1 MHIPKDRM
9 TPKERMA
16 AFAGGKPVDRVP
28 CLPIIGQTG
37 AHFFGNTSKEFNLQP
52 KVMARVLGGIF
63 EAARPDNLNVGAGLQ
78 GLPDALGCT
87 LSFPDAGAPIITAPG
102 FTEYSEVAGMSPAD
116 PEKDGRLPGCLEV
129 LEAMQKKYGDEVF
142 VSASIGGPFTS
153 AALFTGTE
161 RFLKDMVRRP
171 EDAHAVLELMLQSL
185 KNTADAVFSR
195 GGSLSVSE
203 PIASNTIISRARF
216 QTFAQPYLK
225 RLTDYVREKY
235 KRTMSIHICG
245 RTKPIWLDIADAG
258 FTSFSVDNVE
268 RISEVAAAIGD
279 RVAVIGNVPP
289 VEVLLKGTGDDVF
302 AASRQCIAE
311 GKGSPK
317 GYALGSGCEIPP
329 GVPLENLKA
338 LVDAARIYGANK
350 DFA

>member
-9 TPKERMA
+9 TPKERMTA
-16 AFAGGKPVDRVP
+16 LATGKPVDRIP

-37 AHFFGNTSKEFNLQP
+37 AHLFGCTSKDFNLQP

-63 EAARPDNLNVGAGLQ
+63 EAAGPDNLNVGAGLQ

-102 FTEYSEVAGMSPAD
+102 FTEYSEVSDMSPAD

-129 LEAMQKKYGDEVF
+129 MGALQKKYGEDVF
-142 VSASIGGPFTS
+142 VSVSIGGPFTS

-171 EDAHAVLELMLQSL
+171 EDAHSVLELMLQSL
-185 KNTADAVFSR
+185 KNMADAVFSR
-195 GGSLSVSE
+195 GGAFSVSE
-203 PIASNTIISRARF
+203 PIASNTIISRERF

-225 RLTDYVREKY
+225 RLTDYVYEKY
-235 KRTMSIHICG
+235 KRALSIHICG
-245 RTKPIWLDIADAG
+245 NTKNIWRDIADAG

-268 RISEVAAAIGD
+268 RISEVAAEIGD
-279 RVAVIGNVPP
+279 RVVVVGNVPP
-289 VEVLLKGTGDDVF
+289 VDVLLKGTVEDVF
-302 AASRQCIAE
+302 VASRQCIEE

-317 GYALGSGCEIPP
+317 GYALASGCEIPP

-338 LVDAARIYGANK
+338 LVDAARVYGANK